1 MADKDQKAS
10 KLLNRAYSLETEA
23 DSKALYGDWADTYDE
38 TMMDGMG
45 YLTPTKTAELL
56 ARRLPNSRALILDV
70 GAGTGLAGV
79 ELSRLG
85 YLNMHAI
92 DYSAEMLSVAE
103 RRGIYEKLIE
113 ADLNDKLD
121 VGANCYDAIIC
132 TGTFTHAH
140 VGAQCLDELFR
151 ILKPGGIFA
160 CTIHKDVWEPA
171 GFKKK
176 VPELEQSGLLRTVS
190 KKSGIYFSNSTE
202 EEGWYI
208 VWEKT

>member
-1 MADKDQKAS
+1 MADEDQKAS
-10 KLLNRAYSLETEA
+10 KLLKRAYSLETEA
-23 DSKALYGDWADTYDE
+23 DSKALYSDWADTYDE

-56 ARRLPNSRALILDV
+56 VEYFPHSQALILDV

-79 ELSRLG
+79 QLSRRG
-85 YLNMHAI
+85 YTNMDAI
-92 DYSAEMLSVAE
+92 DYSAEMLRVAGK
-103 RRGIYEKLIE
+103 RGIYGKLIE
-113 ADLNDKLD
+113 ADLNGQLD
-121 VGANCYDAIIC
+121 VPAATYDAMIC

-160 CTIHKDVWEPA
+160 CTIHKDVWTPA
-171 GFKKK
+171 GFEKKI
-176 VPELEQSGLLRTVS
+176 PALEQSGVFKTVS
-190 KKSGIYFSNSTE
+190 KEAGVYFSASSK

-208 VWEKT
+208 VWEKV